1 MNNTLID
8 NLRYVLQN
16 MRLQKGDMAKVQADI
31 VAQAIS
37 EIDIMGCRI
46 EELQNTIVELEDQ
59 RHEANQWLQ
68 ELKYRAGRADQ

>member
-1 MNNTLID
+1 MNQTLID

-37 EIDIMGCRI
+37 EIELIGCRI
-46 EELQNTIVELEDQ
+46 KYMQTHIIALE
-59 RHEANQWLQ
+59 AKLS
-68 ELKYRAGRADQ
+68 RATDFEADQ